1 MINVNKSLVYTLKCC
16 LFVKKPTKS
25 YKNRAASVDK
35 IVWPVIICMR
45 KLFAKKYIDCV
56 LLDKWIVLRD
66 NYYEKNRQGRIG
78 MYKRESGGWLK
89 HYDFLLLDMICLQIA
104 FLLSFV
110 VLGRWVNPYSH
121 ILYRKM
127 ALYLEVADV
136 AVVFFFGTF
145 SDVLKKGYYRN
156 FVTTVQHAAIV
167 FGLSVLYLFL
177 SKEGQLYSRLSLTIT
192 FILYVFITYAV
203 RELRKRQ
210 MRKQMENGIKE
221 SLFIVTTGD
230 VAGQVVDKMMKNNYA
245 RYRMAGMAVIDTEAV
260 GQTIN
265 GVDVVADA
273 STAVD
278 YVCQNWVDEVLIVI
292 SDSQPYPKKLI
303 DQLTETGVTVHLNL
317 AKTLNM
323 SGKKQF
329 VEQIGPYTVLTTTMN
344 YASARQLLVKRV
356 MDIAGGLVGCLLTG
370 IIFIFVAP
378 AIYISSPGPIFF
390 AQERVGKNGKTF
402 KMYKFRSMYMDAEAR
417 KAELMKDN
425 KLGDGK
431 MFKMDFDPRVIGNKI
446 LPDGTK
452 KTGIG
457 DFIRRTSLDEFP
469 QFFNVLKGDMS
480 IVGTRPPLVS
490 ETELYEPHHFAR
502 LTIKPGITGLWQ
514 VSGRSDITDFEEV
527 VRLDTEYI
535 DNWNVGMDIKIL
547 LKTVAVVLKKDG
559 SM

>member
-1 MINVNKSLVYTLKCC
+1 
-16 LFVKKPTKS
+16 
-25 YKNRAASVDK
+25 
-35 IVWPVIICMR
+35 
-45 KLFAKKYIDCV
+45 
-56 LLDKWIVLRD
+56 
-66 NYYEKNRQGRIG
+66 

-110 VLGRWVNPYSH
+110 VLGRGFNPYSH

-127 ALYLEVADV
+127 ALYLELADV
-136 AVVFFFGTF
+136 VVVFFFDSF
-145 SDVLKKGYYRN
+145 SGVLKKGYYRN
-156 FVTTVQHAAIV
+156 FVSTVQHAAIV
-167 FGLSVLYLFL
+167 FALSVLYLFL
-177 SKEGQLYSRLSLTIT
+177 SKEGQLYSRLSLVIT
-192 FILYVFITYAV
+192 FVLYIFITYAV
-203 RELRKRQ
+203 RELRKRE
-210 MRKQMENGIKE
+210 MRKQMENGSKE

-245 RYRMAGMAVIDTEAV
+245 RYRMAGMAVIDTEVV

-273 STAVD
+273 LTTVD

-344 YASARQLLVKRV
+344 YASTRQLLVKRV
-356 MDIAGGLVGCLLTG
+356 IDILGGLVGCLLTA

-378 AIYISSPGPIFF
+378 AIYISSPGPVFF

-425 KLGDGK
+425 KLEDGK
-431 MFKMDFDPRVIGNKI
+431 MFKMDFDPRVIGNRI

-457 DFIRRTSLDEFP
+457 DFIRRTSLDE
-469 QFFNVLKGDMS
+469 
-480 IVGTRPPLVS
+480 GTRPPLVS

-502 LTIKPGITGLWQ
+502 LAIKPGITGLWQ

>member
-1 MINVNKSLVYTLKCC
+1 
-16 LFVKKPTKS
+16 
-25 YKNRAASVDK
+25 
-35 IVWPVIICMR
+35 
-45 KLFAKKYIDCV
+45 
-56 LLDKWIVLRD
+56 
-66 NYYEKNRQGRIG
+66 

-110 VLGRWVNPYSH
+110 VLGRGFNPYSH

-127 ALYLEVADV
+127 ALYLELADV
-136 AVVFFFGTF
+136 VVVFFFDSF
-145 SDVLKKGYYRN
+145 SGVLKKGYYRN
-156 FVTTVQHAAIV
+156 FVSTVQHSAIV
-167 FGLSVLYLFL
+167 FALSVLYLFL
-177 SKEGQLYSRLSLTIT
+177 SKEGQLYSRLSLVIT
-192 FILYVFITYAV
+192 FVLYIFITYAV
-203 RELRKRQ
+203 RELRKRE
-210 MRKQMENGIKE
+210 MRKQMETGSKQ
-221 SLFIVTTGD
+221 SLFIVTTED
-230 VAGQVVDKMMKNNYA
+230 IAGQVVDKMMKNNYA

-265 GVDVVADA
+265 GVNVVADA
-273 STAVD
+273 LTAVD

-292 SDSQPYPKKLI
+292 SDSQPYPKELI

-356 MDIAGGLVGCLLTG
+356 IDILGGLVGCLLTA

-378 AIYISSPGPIFF
+378 AIYISSPGPVFF

-402 KMYKFRSMYMDAEAR
+402 KMYKFRSMYVDAEAR

-425 KLGDGK
+425 KLEDGK

-469 QFFNVLKGDMS
+469 QLFNVLKGDMS

-490 ETELYEPHHFAR
+490 ETELYELHHYAR
-502 LTIKPGITGLWQ
+502 LSIKPGITGLWQ

-527 VRLDTEYI
+527 VRLDREYI